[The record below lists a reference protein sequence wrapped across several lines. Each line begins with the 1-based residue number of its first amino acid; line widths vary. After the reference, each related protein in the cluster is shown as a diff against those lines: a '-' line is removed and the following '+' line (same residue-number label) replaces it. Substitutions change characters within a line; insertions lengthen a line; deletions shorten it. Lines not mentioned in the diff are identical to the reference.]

1 MDKKGLELP
10 LLFMLPALIWGST
23 FFVIKFQLG
32 VVPPIW
38 SVSYRFLAGGLI
50 LLTFSKA
57 RRLKLEFGLKDHLTI
72 ALQGVLLFGFNY
84 WLVYISEKELVS
96 ALVAIAFS
104 TLIFF
109 NIIFG
114 SVLLKRKTNQRVY
127 LGALFG
133 LVGTVLLFYQE
144 LRSISYESWPV
155 ISTILCALSVV
166 IASLG
171 NITSAYNSGKGLPV
185 IQVNGYGMIYG
196 GLTMAVI
203 ALLTGESPAFDLSFN
218 YVGSLLY
225 LTILGSVIAFG
236 TYLTL
241 ISNIGPDRAAYV
253 LVMIPVFA
261 LVLSIVFE
269 GYQWSWIVML
279 GIASILF
286 GNVLVLRKKK
296 LT

>member
-1 MDKKGLELP
+1 MDRKGVALP
-10 LLFMLPALIWGST
+10 LFFILPALIWGST

-38 SVSYRFLAGGLI
+38 SVSYRFLAGGMI
-50 LLTFSKA
+50 LLVFA
-57 RRLKLEFGLKDHLTI
+57 RLRNMPLHFTSKDHMTI
-72 ALQGVLLFGFNY
+72 ALQGLLLFGLNY
-84 WLVYISEKELVS
+84 WLVYISEKDLVS

-114 SVLLKRKTNQRVY
+114 SLILKRKTAQRVY
-127 LGALFG
+127 VGAFFG

-144 LRSISYESWPV
+144 LHVISYDQLPV
-155 ISTILCALSVV
+155 LATILCALSVI

-185 IQVNGYGMIYG
+185 IQVNGFGMIYG
-196 GLTMAVI
+196 GISMALI
-203 ALLTGESPAFDLSFN
+203 ASLSGEVPAFDWSFN

-241 ISNIGPDRAAYV
+241 ISKIGPDRAAYV

-261 LVLSIVFE
+261 LILSILFE
-269 GYQWSWIVML
+269 GYQWSWVVLL
-279 GIASILF
+279 GVLSILL
-286 GNVLVLRKKK
+286 GNVLVLRKSKVS
-296 LT
+296 